1 MLSAV
6 GAHLRSHACSLTLVV
21 QLCLSMK
28 HVIARQARF
37 NAMQPCSTWYYIT
50 LQSFQVSLRP
60 RNASHTG
67 KVAEVPMLN
76 VRCGTEHACTG
87 EILSRKE
94 SRRHESCP
102 RPHHRPRSVFCGA
115 RELQFCPCS
124 AVSPSPAST
133 EARPDGAVNACWVST
148 MTRDNG
154 KRVAK
159 ALRYIARPG
168 ERRGHDGDALFTRG
182 SRKC

>member
-1 MLSAV
+1 MIGCLAAYHR
-6 GAHLRSHACSLTLVV
+6 GPFQPRSRKRS
-21 QLCLSMK
+21 
-28 HVIARQARF
+28 
-37 NAMQPCSTWYYIT
+37 
-50 LQSFQVSLRP
+50 SFP
-60 RNASHTG
+60 TG

-76 VRCGTEHACTG
+76 CRCGTEHACTG
-87 EILSRKE
+87 EVIFWKE
-94 SRRHESCP
+94 IRRHES
-102 RPHHRPRSVFCGA
+102 RLSSHDRPRSVFSGA
-115 RELQFCPCS
+115 HDLYFCPCS

-159 ALRYIARPG
+159 ALRHIARPG